1 MDINSFV
8 ELIADQF
15 VDTDPNEFKPETRFR
30 ELEEYSSLIALYI
43 IGVVFEAYGV
53 SLKSADMIGAETIQD
68 LFNIVEANRK

>member
-15 VDTDPNEFKPETRFR
+15 VDTNPSVFKPETRFR

-53 SLKSADMIGAETIQD
+53 SLKSADMIGADTIQD
-68 LFNIVEANRK
+68 LFNIVEANGK

>member
-1 MDINSFV
+1 MDINSFI

-15 VDTDPNEFKPETRFR
+15 VNTAPDEFKPDTRFL

-53 SLKSADMIGAETIQD
+53 SLK
-68 LFNIVEANRK
+68 NIVEANGK

>member
-15 VDTDPNEFKPETRFR
+15 VDTNPSVFKPETRFR

-53 SLKSADMIGAETIQD
+53 LLKSADMIGAETIQD